1 MKAKFIDI
9 DTLDAIEDVYLK
21 EYSKGEYYHKQSFSW
36 GFQEGVN
43 WVLNKITN
51 QTNESIKEN
60 NSYYF
65 Y

>member
-1 MKAKFIDI
+1 MKAKFIDVDI
-9 DTLDAIEDVYLK
+9 FDAIEDVYLK
-21 EYSKGEYYHKQSFSW
+21 EYSKGEYCHKQSFSC

-43 WVLNKITN
+43 WLLNKINN
-51 QTNESIKEN
+51 QTDKSIKEN